1 MVTNAEERGSIEER
15 VSRLERAYDSLA
27 ANADVTG
34 TLTELAKLRT
44 QIAEGESRT
53 AQRIADAQARNTRW
67 LIAVAVLIVA
77 AVTLLDRLFG

>member
-1 MVTNAEERGSIEER
+1 MVINTEERGSIEER
-15 VSRLERAYDSLA
+15 VSRLERAYDRLA
-27 ANADVTG
+27 ANADVSG

-67 LIAVAVLIVA
+67 LIAVAFTIVA
-77 AVTLLDRLFG
+77 AVTLIDRLFG